1 MSETP
6 LERLRQSLF
15 NPALPDT
22 VDVPAVGAQPAR
34 TMPIGEAT
42 LDEIAFALVAVEAEN
57 AARYRL
63 ASGLRQI
70 IDLARQQGAL
80 GVDLAIPAAA
90 ARTEPRS

>member
-1 MSETP
+1 MSNTP
-6 LERLRQSLF
+6 LERLRETLF

-22 VDVPAVGAQPAR
+22 IDVPAVGTLPAR
-34 TMPIGEAT
+34 TMPVTEAT
-42 LDEIAFALVAVEAEN
+42 VDEIAFALVAVEAEN

-63 ASGLRQI
+63 ASGLRQV